1 MTQTPGAA
9 LLAGYIETWHGACR
23 DFLRLARQIDEAQA
37 DRPTDLA
44 GWSVRDNVAHT
55 AHLEAVLA
63 GAPEETIEVPDS
75 PHVRGPMSRYTEQGV
90 LARRG
95 RTVAELADELED
107 AVDQRHAAL
116 RTDPPTD
123 PAGRPAATFA
133 GMPWDNQTLLGNRPL
148 DVWMHEQD
156 IRRAVGRPGGMNT
169 PGADHTISTFA
180 RSFPYIVGK
189 RVAPAAGTT
198 VVLDVTGVSP
208 IHLAVEIDESGRAVP
223 MSPDPADPTVTLRM
237 DVETFAVLGGGR
249 RSVADL
255 PVEIE
260 GDQELGRRIL
270 EAAAVT
276 P

>member
-1 MTQTPGAA
+1 MISDQERLSRYVESWHSAVTDVVA
-9 LLAGYIETWHGACR
+9 LLRSLEDTDWS
-23 DFLRLARQIDEAQA
+23 
-37 DRPTDLA
+37 RPTDLP
-44 GWSVRDNVAHT
+44 GWDVKGVACHL
-55 AHLEAVLA
+55 AHIESDLCGVKQKRV
-63 GAPEETIEVPDS
+63 EVPELEHLTS
-75 PHVRGPMSRYTEQGV
+75 PTSVFTEMGLIARADMSG
-90 LARRG
+90 
-95 RTVAELADELED
+95 AEITDELEKC
-107 AVDQRHAAL
+107 AKSRYEQLLA
-116 RTDPPTD
+116 DPPTD
-123 PAGRPAATFA
+123 GKADPPRTPGKI
-133 GMPWDNQTLLGNRPL
+133 GWNWETLLSNRVV

-223 MSPDPADPTVTLRM
+223 TSPDPADPTVTLRM